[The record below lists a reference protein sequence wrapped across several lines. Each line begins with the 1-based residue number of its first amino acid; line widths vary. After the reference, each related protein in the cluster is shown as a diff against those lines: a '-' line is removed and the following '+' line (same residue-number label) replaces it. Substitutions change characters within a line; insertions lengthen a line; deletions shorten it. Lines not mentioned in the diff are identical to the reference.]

1 MLFSGGFWM
10 LLAVQR
16 SLRSYVLQTS
26 TSALPFRTITAPTW
40 SSKQTSIYL
49 CFSCVSCVES
59 GGCVGLYIFQ
69 T

>member
-26 TSALPFRTITAPTW
+26 TSALPYRTITAARME
-40 SSKQTSIYL
+40 
-49 CFSCVSCVES
+49 F
-59 GGCVGLYIFQ
+59 
-69 T
+69 